1 MLYLSALLFTFNA
14 GFTMPTTLCRV
25 LADNDEDLPQ
35 EIWNDMRRNV
45 ERIERDTGKGFGDA
59 KNPLLFSVRSGAAIS
74 MPGMMDTVLNIGL
87 NDITVEGLAK
97 ATQNPR
103 FAYDSY
109 RRLLNMFGDVVKGI
123 AHEHFE
129 ERFDKIK
136 ADAGVQNDVDLNV
149 DQLKMLCAEYKQV
162 FEEHNQQFPSDP
174 QEQLRDCVKAVF
186 GSWFSPR
193 AIKYREINSIKNLI
207 GTAANVQ
214 MMVFGNMGPTSGTG
228 VAFSRNP
235 STGANKLYG
244 EYLINAQGEDVVAGI
259 RTPEP
264 ITRMAE
270 VLPEA
275 YKKFVENI
283 DKLEKHFK
291 DMQDVEFTVENGKL
305 WMLQCRSGK
314 RTGPAAIRI
323 AIDLH
328 NDGICTKDEAILRV
342 EPNHVK
348 QLLHPNFTPEALAS
362 KEYQEGVF
370 AKGLAGGPGAAVG
383 KLVFST
389 KKAEELKE
397 KGESVILVRVNTSP
411 EDVGGMWASV
421 SLSALHVIVLIY
433 FMLHQCTHSL
443 PFILQFPFIL

>member
-1 MLYLSALLFTFNA
+1 MVFLLI
-14 GFTMPTTLCRV
+14 CYS
-25 LADNDEDLPQ
+25 
-35 EIWNDMRRNV
+35 
-45 ERIERDTGKGFGDA
+45 
-59 KNPLLFSVRSGAAIS
+59 LFSYHLFVIPSFIAIAS
-74 MPGMMDTVLNIGL
+74 
-87 NDITVEGLAK
+87 
-97 ATQNPR
+97 
-103 FAYDSY
+103 
-109 RRLLNMFGDVVKGI
+109 
-123 AHEHFE
+123 
-129 ERFDKIK
+129 
-136 ADAGVQNDVDLNV
+136 
-149 DQLKMLCAEYKQV
+149 
-162 FEEHNQQFPSDP
+162 
-174 QEQLRDCVKAVF
+174 F

-214 MMVFGNMGPTSGTG
+214 MMVFGNMGSTSGTG

-235 STGANKLYG
+235 STGAKKLYG

-264 ITRMAE
+264 ITCMAE

-283 DKLEKHFK
+283 EKLEKHFK

-328 NDGICTKDEAILRV
+328 NEGICTKDEAILRV
-342 EPNHVK
+342 EPTHVK
-348 QLLHPNFTPEALAS
+348 QLLHPDFTPEALAG
-362 KEYQEGVF
+362 KEYKDGVF
-370 AKGLAGGPGAAVG
+370 CKGLAGGPGAAVG

-389 KKAEELKE
+389 KRAEELNE

-421 SLSALHVIVLIY
+421 SQV
-433 FMLHQCTHSL
+433 F
-443 PFILQFPFIL
+443 